1 MTEQDKMREALR
13 WSYEPPCAA
22 QNDKAAL
29 VAMRGNK
36 IELMLTG
43 KKATVVNDLLQ
54 AALSTQ
60 QDNYARLLPV
70 LEMAREALAY
80 AWERYYMKADG
91 SDALKQP
98 FDLQVIIDA
107 LHAIHPI
114 IPNAAI
120 NEVLGKE

>member
-1 MTEQDKMREALR
+1 MTNTRDMDRESFEVWLEESGWGSCKNRYPNLANALGES
-13 WSYEPPCAA
+13 W
-22 QNDKAAL
+22 
-29 VAMRGNK
+29 
-36 IELMLTG
+36 
-43 KKATVVNDLLQ
+43 Q
-54 AALSTQ
+54 AA
-60 QDNYARLLPV
+60 NARLLPV

>member
-60 QDNYARLLPV
+60 QDALERVKV
-70 LEMAREALAY
+70 LEGTLREYESYLNFKVQIAESMGENMLTEGAMHALQSNRA
-80 AWERYYMKADG
+80 ALERVRA
-91 SDALKQP
+91 ALSTT
-98 FDLQVIIDA
+98 
-107 LHAIHPI
+107 
-114 IPNAAI
+114 
-120 NEVLGKE
+120 KEA